1 MSMPRTLETELL
13 DILPADDPE
22 ATVSRRDLRLV
33 NRLMF
38 SSLLIGRRLEAL
50 YRDRPAPRSLLDL
63 GAGDGTLTLAL
74 ARTLSARWQGVEVT
88 LLDRQDILSPST
100 QQGFAS
106 LGWKANPVTA
116 DVVAYLG
123 SAREQSYDIVI
134 TNLFLHHFAREELAR
149 LLALIA
155 RVTSSF
161 IALEP
166 RRARFPLVMSELLW
180 TIGCNR
186 VTRHDAV
193 ASVRAGFVGQE
204 LSQSW
209 PRESG
214 WHLTEMEAWPFS
226 HCFIARHDRADS

>member
-1 MSMPRTLETELL
+1 MARRLETELL

-22 ATVSRRDLRLV
+22 ASASRRDLRLV

-38 SSLLIGRRLEAL
+38 SAMLVGRRLEAL
-50 YRDRPAPRSLLDL
+50 YRNKPAPKNLLDL

-74 ARTLSARWQGVEVT
+74 AKKLSASWPGVEVT
-88 LLDRQDILSPST
+88 LLDRQDLLTQST
-100 QQGFAS
+100 RQGFAN
-106 LGWKANPVTA
+106 LGWKATPVTA

-123 SAREQSYDIVI
+123 SAREQSYDIVV
-134 TNLFLHHFAREELAR
+134 TNLFLHHFAQAELAR

-166 RRARFPLVMSELLW
+166 RRARFPLVMSKLLW

-186 VTRHDAV
+186 VTHHDAV
-193 ASVRAGFVGQE
+193 ASVRAGFIDQE
-204 LSQSW
+204 LSQLW
-209 PRESG
+209 PRENG
-214 WHLTEMEAWPFS
+214 WHLTEKEAWPFS
-226 HCFIARHDRADS
+226 HCFIARHDRACS